1 MSGDHPRTPLLGRRR
16 ETTLLA
22 ELVESARQGRSGVLV
37 IRGEPGI
44 GKTALLADALAQA
57 SGFRTVQISGAES
70 EMEVAPARVGAL
82 AGPGE
87 VIASRTVRDLST
99 GSGLVFESLGAHRLK
114 GLAEETEV
122 FRVTVPTM
130 VRCD

>member
-22 ELVESARQGRSGVLV
+22 ELVDSARQGRSGVLV

-44 GKTALLADALAQA
+44 GKTALLADTLAQA

-87 VIASRTVRDLST
+87 VITSRTVRDLST

-114 GLAEETEV
+114 GLAEETEA
-122 FRVTVPTM
+122 FRVTVPTDGP
-130 VRCD
+130 V